1 MGLSPRTAGTKNA
14 ARTETEDK
22 RALKETMAMAAAVP
36 KRVEGVGEEE
46 VVGQG
51 QEGWNEAWV

>member
-22 RALKETMAMAAAVP
+22 RALKETMAMVVGVT
-36 KRVEGVGEEE
+36 KTVGEAKEGE

-51 QEGWNEAWV
+51 QEGWNETRV